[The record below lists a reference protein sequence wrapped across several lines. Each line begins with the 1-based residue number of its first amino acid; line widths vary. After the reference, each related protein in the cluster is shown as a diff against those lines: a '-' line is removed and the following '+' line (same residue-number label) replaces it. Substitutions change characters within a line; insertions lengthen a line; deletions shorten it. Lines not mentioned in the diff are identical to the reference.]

1 MNANALLTKEVEWV
15 KSEAHD
21 AELLVTAAPE
31 SIKLV
36 QLVKR
41 SIEETPLRLSGSH
54 HECRTGHIGINLLDN
69 EIIRSFALI
78 LVGTLARHLLLPF
91 LLTFQILRIPLSDI
105 LHDILNRLI
114 HRRFT
119 CTRTSQQAR
128 RQCSFMY
135 YIINISEARLPEMR
149 SERRKDS
156 VRHSRLINLRC
167 PRYQQF
173 HQLRQFL
180 RHRWRFGI
188 ILLGTLNS
196 VTLNLEH

>member
-1 MNANALLTKEVEWV
+1 MNANALLAKEVEWV
-15 KSEAHD
+15 KGEAHD
-21 AELLVTAAPE
+21 AELLVAATPE

-41 SIEETPLRLSGSH
+41 SIKETPLRLSGSH
-54 HECRTGHIGINLLDN
+54 HECRTGHISINLLYN

-105 LHDILNRLI
+105 LHDIPNRLI

-119 CTRTSQQAR
+119 CARTSQQTSR
-128 RQCSFMY
+128 KRSLMH
-135 YIINISEARLPEMR
+135 YIINIPEARLPEMR
-149 SERRKDS
+149 SERREDC

-180 RHRWRFGI
+180 RHLRRFGI
-188 ILLGTLNS
+188 ILLATLNS

>member
-1 MNANALLTKEVEWV
+1 MNAHALLAKEVEWI
-15 KSEAHD
+15 KGEAHD
-21 AELLVTAAPE
+21 AELLVTATPE

-36 QLVKR
+36 QLIER
-41 SIEETPLRLSGSH
+41 SIKETPLRLSGSH
-54 HECRTGHIGINLLDN
+54 HECRTGHISINLLDN
-69 EIIRSFALI
+69 KIIRSFTLI

-119 CTRTSQQAR
+119 CARTSKQAR
-128 RQCSFMY
+128 RKRSLMH
-135 YIINISEARLPEMR
+135 YIINISEARLPEV
-149 SERRKDS
+149 SSQRRKDS

-188 ILLGTLNS
+188 ILLGTINC
-196 VTLNLEH
+196 

>member
-1 MNANALLTKEVEWV
+1 LNAHALLAKEVEWI
-15 KSEAHD
+15 KGEAHD
-21 AELLVTAAPE
+21 AELLVTATPE

-36 QLVKR
+36 QLIER
-41 SIEETPLRLSGSH
+41 SIKETPLRLSGSH
-54 HECRTGHIGINLLDN
+54 HECRTGHISINLLDN
-69 EIIRSFALI
+69 KIIRSFTLI

-105 LHDILNRLI
+105 LHNISNRLI

-119 CTRTSQQAR
+119 CARTGKQASR
-128 RQCSFMY
+128 KRSLMY
-135 YIINISEARLPEMR
+135 YIINIPEARLPEMR
-149 SERRKDS
+149 SERWKDS

-173 HQLRQFL
+173 HQFRQFL

-188 ILLGTLNS
+188 ILLGTINC
-196 VTLNLEH
+196 